1 MQEYMQGMSVK
12 FDKMLPCDLV
22 PMGAR
27 TSADTA
33 LIE

>member
-1 MQEYMQGMSVK
+1 MQGMSVK
-12 FDKMLPCDLV
+12 FDMVPPCDLV
-22 PMGAR
+22 PIGVR

>member
-12 FDKMLPCDLV
+12 FDMMPPCDLV
-22 PMGAR
+22 PIGAK